1 MKLFLDTNILIDKLA
16 NRQPFVEEVKE
27 ICVAKYFGDV
37 ELFVSVQSYLDALFI
52 LRKHTTQVEL
62 RQRCIESFEF
72 FEVVDVEISSLLF
85 GLGSEWPDVE
95 DYVISKSASDIGADY
110 LITRDIRG
118 FKDSQVR
125 PITPK
130 GFIKL
135 LKDEYNVEYGVV

>member
-1 MKLFLDTNILIDKLA
+1 M
-16 NRQPFVEEVKE
+16 
-27 ICVAKYFGDV
+27 
-37 ELFVSVQSYLDALFI
+37 
-52 LRKHTTQVEL
+52 
-62 RQRCIESFEF
+62 
-72 FEVVDVEISSLLF
+72 DVEISSLLF